1 MLQVEPIRRVETTLL
16 NSTAETLAFLRRLGD
31 PANVGVLFDTFNSSL
46 EDGDVA
52 AAARLAAGRIT
63 NLHVVDS
70 DCTLPG
76 CGTLDLPAVLADA
89 LEAGYAGAFTLE
101 TLNLPSRE
109 YVLEHEAEA
118 LHRTVQA
125 ARRLRASAATE

>member
-1 MLQVEPIRRVETTLL
+1 M
-16 NSTAETLAFLRRLGD
+16 
-31 PANVGVLFDTFNSSL
+31 GVLFDTFNSSL

-76 CGTLDLPAVLADA
+76 CGTLDLPAVLAAA

-125 ARRLRASAATE
+125 ARRLRASAAME